1 MTKLNSG
8 DRPEGGAGQS
18 LENDPLGNEVDT
30 VRARILRG
38 AVITFGRLGYGN
50 ASVEAILDEA
60 GVSRRTFYKHFRSK
74 EDVFRALYD
83 RAVER
88 LMVAVRTAEVPKAGG
103 VAARVQRA
111 VEAYIQVH
119 EKAGPLARVMLL
131 EQFAPGSPL
140 AAQRAEAMD
149 SFSRLISNAAKKA
162 GVTDLDPILVSA
174 VVAGIN
180 RICIQVAVQAG
191 EAHWDTDRAM
201 QAISRLLR
209 ALEER

>member
-1 MTKLNSG
+1 MAKLTSNGSPSDEELIASSTG
-8 DRPEGGAGQS
+8 KAEQQDS
-18 LENDPLGNEVDT
+18 
-30 VRARILRG
+30 VRSRILRG
-38 AVITFGRLGYGN
+38 AVTTFGRVGYEN
-50 ASVEAILDEA
+50 ASVEAVLEEA

-88 LMVAVRTAEVPKAGG
+88 LLVAVRTAEVPFSGG
-103 VAARVQRA
+103 VAARVKCA
-111 VEAYIQVH
+111 VEAYIRVH

-140 AAQRAEAMD
+140 AAQRDEAME
-149 SFSRLISNAAKKA
+149 SFSRLISNAARKA

-180 RICIQVAVQAG
+180 RVCIQIAAQAG
-191 EAHWDTDRAM
+191 TDHWDTDRAM
-201 QAISRLLR
+201 RAISRLLR
-209 ALEER
+209 ALEERP

>member
-1 MTKLNSG
+1 MSGEDLAKLGSPSAEQ
-8 DRPEGGAGQS
+8 DS
-18 LENDPLGNEVDT
+18 
-30 VRARILRG
+30 VRTRILRG
-38 AVITFGRLGYGN
+38 AVTTFGRLGYEN
-50 ASVEAILDEA
+50 ASVEAVLEEA

-88 LMVAVRTAEVPKAGG
+88 LLVAVRTAEVPFSGG
-103 VAARVQRA
+103 VAARVKSA
-111 VEAYIQVH
+111 VEAYIRVH
-119 EKAGPLARVMLL
+119 EKAGPLARVILL

-140 AAQRAEAMD
+140 AAQRDEAME
-149 SFSRLISNAAKKA
+149 SFSRLISNAARKA

-180 RICIQVAVQAG
+180 RICIQIATQAG
-191 EAHWDTDRAM
+191 SEHWDTERAM

-209 ALEER
+209 ALEDR